1 MRDTPLRIGT
11 RGSKLALAQTK
22 MVCDVLAA
30 SHSYL
35 APPEIIAIKTTGD
48 QVHDR
53 PLADMGGKGL
63 FIKEIEE
70 ALLADRIDLA
80 VHSVKDIPTI
90 LPAGL
95 VVDCLLPREDP
106 RDALFAGSATS
117 IDDLPRGAV
126 VGTVSL
132 RRSAQLLTRRPDLKV
147 VPLRGNVD
155 TRLNKLAA
163 GAVDVTLL
171 AVAGLK
177 RLGMED
183 RISTI
188 LEPEDMLPAAGQGAV
203 GVECR
208 ADDVETRDLLTP
220 INHSETALRVT
231 AERALLEVLGGSC
244 RTPIA
249 ALAEL
254 EDGVLCLRG
263 LLAWPD
269 GSRLVSVERRGEP
282 ALAIALGREAGAE
295 LKETAGPSFLDLIR

>member
-22 MVCDVLAA
+22 MVRDVLAA
-30 SHSYL
+30 TYSYL
-35 APPEIIAIKTTGD
+35 APPEIIVIKTTGD
-48 QVHDR
+48 QVHNR
-53 PLADMGGKGL
+53 PLVEIGGKGL
-63 FIKEIEE
+63 FTKEIEE
-70 ALLADRIDLA
+70 ALLSGRIDLA
-80 VHSVKDIPTI
+80 VHSMKDIPTM

-106 RDALFAGSATS
+106 RDALFAGSAAS
-117 IDDLPRGAV
+117 IDDLPHGAV

-132 RRSAQLLTRRPDLKV
+132 RRSAQLLARRSDLKV
-147 VPLRGNVD
+147 VPFRGNVD

-163 GAVDVTLL
+163 GVVDVTLL

-183 RISTI
+183 RICTI
-188 LEPEDMLPAAGQGAV
+188 LEPEDMLPAAAQGAI

-208 ADDVETRDLLTP
+208 ADDVRTRNLLAP
-220 INHSETALRVT
+220 INHRETALCVT
-231 AERALLEVLGGSC
+231 AERALLEMLGGSC
-244 RTPIA
+244 RTPVA

-254 EDGVLCLRG
+254 REGVLCLRG

-282 ALAIALGREAGAE
+282 ASATALGREAGAE
-295 LKETAGPSFLDLIR
+295 LKKTAGPDFLASIA